1 MGVERGK
8 LRARLGVQNAM
19 EGCTLCGS
27 TKPSEKGELRQCGTL
42 SGR

>member
-8 LRARLGVQNAM
+8 LGARLGVQNAM
-19 EGCTLCGS
+19 EGCTLCGG
-27 TKPSEKGELRQCGTL
+27 TKPSEKGEPRQCGTL